1 MGFPKKT
8 VDRVIT
14 GLKRFLPVLDAA
26 YSKDVNEADTVRIVA
41 DMLSEVFGYDKWN
54 EITSELAIRGT
65 YCDLAILQ
73 KGTVRYLVEVK
84 AIGSELKEAHLKQAV
99 DYGANQ
105 GVEWVILTNG
115 RVWRVY
121 RIVFAKPIGQELVL
135 DIDLFN
141 LSNRK
146 GAAVKTMQDLFLL
159 TKEASLKGLLEQHY
173 VQQQLSNRFVLAAL
187 LQTPPVLNTLRKLF
201 RQLNPELR
209 LEIDEIRDLLTT
221 EVIKREALEGERA
234 AMAAKLVKKLFQ
246 PKKAAKPN
254 GAKKQLASEGNSSA
268 DL

>member
-1 MGFPKKT
+1 M
-8 VDRVIT
+8 
-14 GLKRFLPVLDAA
+14 
-26 YSKDVNEADTVRIVA
+26 
-41 DMLSEVFGYDKWN
+41 
-54 EITSELAIRGT
+54 
-65 YCDLAILQ
+65 AILQ
-73 KGTVRYLVEVK
+73 KGAVKYLVEVK
-84 AIGSELKEAHLKQAV
+84 AIGSELKDAHLKQAA

-105 GVEWVILTNG
+105 GVDWVILTNG
-115 RVWRVY
+115 RIWRVY

-141 LSNRK
+141 LNNRK
-146 GAAVKTMQDLFLL
+146 GATVKVMQDLFLL
-159 TKEASLKGLLEQHY
+159 TKEASLKGLLEQYY

-201 RQLNPELR
+201 RQLNPELK
-209 LEIDEIRDLLTT
+209 LEIDEIKDLLTT

-246 PKKAAKPN
+246 PKKAAKLK
-254 GAKKQLASEGNSSA
+254 GAKEQPAPGGNPSG

>member
-1 MGFPKKT
+1 MTFSKRT
-8 VDRVIT
+8 IDRVIT

-26 YSKDVNEADTVRIVA
+26 YAKDVNEADTVRIVA
-41 DMLSEVFGYDKWN
+41 DMLSDVFGYDKWN

-65 YCDLAILQ
+65 YCDLAVLH
-73 KGTVRYLVEVK
+73 KGVVKYLVEVK
-84 AIGSELKEAHLKQAV
+84 AIGSELKDAHLKQAV

-105 GVEWVILTNG
+105 GVEWVMLTNG
-115 RVWRVY
+115 RIWRVY
-121 RIVFAKPIGQELVL
+121 RIVFSKPIGQELVL

-141 LSNRK
+141 LGNRK
-146 GAAVKTMQDLFLL
+146 GALTKTIQDLLLL
-159 TKEASLKGLLEQHY
+159 TKEALLKGLLEQYY

-187 LQTPPVLNTLRKLF
+187 LQTPPVLKTLRKLF
-201 RQLNPELR
+201 RQLNPELK
-209 LEIDEIRDLLTT
+209 LEIEEIKDLLTA

-246 PKKAAKPN
+246 PKKAAKSK
-254 GAKKQLASEGNSSA
+254 GAKEQPAPGENPSS